1 MPETDHN
8 LPEPFLTYW
17 RTHGEVASLGY
28 PVSEPLTEYNVVDRQ
43 TKRVQYFER
52 ARLEIVTDPDGTQ
65 HLEIGA
71 LGLQH
76 YLQRY
81 GKLP

>member
-1 MPETDHN
+1 
-8 LPEPFLTYW
+8 
-17 RTHGEVASLGY
+17 
-28 PVSEPLTEYNVVDRQ
+28 VVDKQ
-43 TKRVQYFER
+43 THRVQYFER
-52 ARLEIVTDPDGTQ
+52 ARLEIVTGLDGTE
-65 HLEIGA
+65 HVEIGA